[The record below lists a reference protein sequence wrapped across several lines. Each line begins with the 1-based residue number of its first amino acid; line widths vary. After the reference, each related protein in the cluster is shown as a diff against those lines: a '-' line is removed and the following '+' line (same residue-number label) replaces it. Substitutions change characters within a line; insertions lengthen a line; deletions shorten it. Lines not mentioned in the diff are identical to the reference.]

1 MADKSFFGRLQNLF
15 SSSTI
20 IRKAGEKKLKVVDI
34 NKVQSTSRLATN
46 RLVDRFNRLYSS
58 EKSFG
63 YNQISNYHTA
73 RIQLFTDYEMMDE
86 DSIISSALD
95 IYAEEATLKNEFGDC
110 LEIKSTSDEVE
121 KVLHNLFY
129 DILNIEFNLWPWIR
143 NMTKYGVFF
152 FKLVILDK
160 HGIVNIKTM

>member
-20 IRKAGEKKLKVVDI
+20 IRKAGDKKLKVVDI

-73 RIQLFTDYEMMDE
+73 RIQLFTDYEIMVSE
-86 DSIISSALD
+86 PILSSALD
-95 IYAEEATLKNEFGDC
+95 VYSDECTVDNIENETLKIQTDNP
-110 LEIKSTSDEVE
+110 K
-121 KVLHNLFY
+121 LHK
-129 DILNIEFNLWPWIR
+129 I
-143 NMTKYGVFF
+143 
-152 FKLVILDK
+152 
-160 HGIVNIKTM
+160 